1 MHASCIYRRQWSHFL
16 FHNDP
21 MGSIQCV
28 SYARIEM
35 KIVKNGI
42 IIESV
47 KGNIINQPK
56 FETVVNAANAQLL
69 PRGGVSAKFLTRE
82 VDNLSVGE
90 KQRVNLA
97 RSLANNPKILL
108 LDEPTSA
115 LDIVSEEMIE
125 NTLKSLR
132 DEGLKIIIDSQLRT
146 NQKIS

>member
-1 MHASCIYRRQWSHFL
+1 
-16 FHNDP
+16 
-21 MGSIQCV
+21 
-28 SYARIEM
+28 M